1 MEDKGTH
8 ETLRKHI
15 KHNKH
20 TLKEKEKEKL
30 SLERRSVDKFTL
42 MEHFFIGENV
52 NKQRSKAYS
61 AFSPSVATLACIF
74 RKHCNP
80 TLQTLCMAEGV
91 SPMGEARPS
100 LCGSTSVL
108 PLVMVV
114 PSWRGMSCQWEQ
126 RHCVHIRCLAIG
138 DGGTRILPMLLEALM
153 QKQTPFANTLKRDP
167 VW

>member
-61 AFSPSVATLACIF
+61 CIF
-74 RKHCNP
+74 TFICNP
-80 TLQTLCMAEGV
+80 NLHLQKTLQPYT
-91 SPMGEARPS
+91 
-100 LCGSTSVL
+100 
-108 PLVMVV
+108 
-114 PSWRGMSCQWEQ
+114 
-126 RHCVHIRCLAIG
+126 
-138 DGGTRILPMLLEALM
+138 
-153 QKQTPFANTLKRDP
+153 ANT
-167 VW
+167 VHG